1 MPGFQ
6 QAFDKTHFIASASQP
21 ADGRVQLG
29 TLWSKTSSNELY
41 FCTALG
47 PVTFTLLTGGS
58 GAPVGS
64 RYVVIGPADGTLT
77 DERVLTA
84 GTNITLTDGGAGGAI
99 TIDAAGG
106 GASTL
111 DGLTDVIIT
120 TPSATHHLRYNGTNW
135 VNAAIPASDL
145 PTGID
150 AAKVADG
157 SVSNAEFQRLNG
169 VSSDIQTQLDAKA
182 ASSHTHTASQVT
194 DFSEAV
200 DDRTAALLV
209 AGTNVTI
216 TYDDG
221 AGTIT
226 IDAAGGG
233 SGAPDDATYV
243 TLGTNGTLT
252 NERVLTAGSGIS
264 LTDGGAGSTITIS
277 ATGGGADNEIMEWMG
292 L

>member
-1 MPGFQ
+1 MPGYFPL
-6 QAFDKTHFIASASQP
+6 ADKTHFIASATQP
-21 ADGRVQLG
+21 SDSRVQLG

-41 FCTALG
+41 ICIGIA
-47 PVTFTLLTGGS
+47 PVTFQLLTGGS

-111 DGLTDVIIT
+111 DGLSDVVIS
-120 TPSATHHLRYNGTNW
+120 TPAATHHLRYNGTNW
-135 VNAAIPASDL
+135 VNAVIPASDL
-145 PTGID
+145 PSAID
-150 AAKVADG
+150 AAKIADG

-169 VSSDIQTQLDAKA
+169 VTGDIQTQLDAKA
-182 ASSHTHTASQVT
+182 DDPHSHVAADVT
-194 DFSEAV
+194 DFAEAV
-200 DDRTAALLV
+200 DDRVGTLLVQGANITLTYDDV
-209 AGTNVTI
+209 AGTLTI
-216 TYDDG
+216 
-221 AGTIT
+221 A
-226 IDAAGGG
+226 AAGGG
-233 SGAPDDATYV
+233 GGAPTDATYV
-243 TLGTNGTLT
+243 TLSTNGTLT